1 MGRTSYEA
9 SGDIDSWSI
18 KSYIVAARD
27 LQYPESV
34 IKKLEKAKNDI
45 EATRIMTT
53 ARKQQIKEEKGWHYG
68 R

>member
-1 MGRTSYEA
+1 MGRINYEA

-18 KSYIVAARD
+18 KSYIRAAKD

-34 IKKLEKAKNDI
+34 IQKLEKAKNDV

-53 ARKQQIKEEKGWHYG
+53 ARKKQIKEERGWHYG